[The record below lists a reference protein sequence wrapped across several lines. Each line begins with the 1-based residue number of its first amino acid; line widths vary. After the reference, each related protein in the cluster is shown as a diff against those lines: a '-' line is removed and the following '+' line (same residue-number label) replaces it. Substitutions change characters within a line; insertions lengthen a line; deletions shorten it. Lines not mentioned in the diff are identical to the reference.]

1 MSSQISLSNYAG
13 GVSST
18 ESERGHRLR
27 LYLATGA
34 AIGLVLAL
42 TVFGFDYYRL
52 SPADRPFSPKHALLK
67 PSGQIGINLGIF
79 GVILF
84 LIIFLYPLRKR
95 IKWLQFGVSRHWLD
109 FHVVAGL
116 TAPVVIAFHSSFK
129 FRGIAGMAFWIM
141 TAVALSGIIGRYV
154 YAQVPRSLN
163 SAELSLKELDALEDS
178 LTTELADQRLLSAS
192 DLQPLLRMP
201 SAEQV
206 KSMPAYLAVPRMLLL
221 DLARPLH
228 VARLRTRVLGWGG
241 TLLCLGGILPSS
253 HREVEQVI
261 ETARRKCRLSKRIA
275 FLSHSQRVFHL
286 WHVIHRPFSYSFAV
300 LALIHIGVVI
310 ALGFF

>member
-1 MSSQISLSNYAG
+1 MSSQISLTNYAG
-13 GVSST
+13 LSSSDK
-18 ESERGHRLR
+18 EHGHRMR

-52 SPADRPFSPKHALLK
+52 GAADRPFSPKHALLK

-79 GVILF
+79 GVVLF

-109 FHVVAGL
+109 FHVIAGL

-154 YAQVPRSLN
+154 YAQIPRSLN
-163 SAELSLKELDALEDS
+163 SAELSLKELDALEQG
-178 LTTELADQRLLSAS
+178 LTAELAGQKLLSAS
-192 DLQPLLRMP
+192 DLRPLLRMP

-206 KSMPAYLAVPRMLLL
+206 KHMPAYLALLRMLLL
-221 DLARPLH
+221 DLARPFQ
-228 VARLRTRVLGWGG
+228 VARLRTRVLSWRGA
-241 TLLCLGGILPSS
+241 LLCLGGILPSP